1 MVNNPNYIFFGSSRL
16 SVIVLGNLIR
26 LGLKPSLV
34 ICPIPQ
40 KAGRGLV
47 LKDSELKAE
56 AIKNNV
62 EIKEVD
68 KLDENLLSEIKKY
81 KPDFLLVASFGKI
94 LPKSFLNINKNGVL
108 NIHPSILPK
117 YRGPS
122 PIQYQIINDEK
133 NIGVSIMK
141 MDEMVDHGPLLA
153 KQKITIDNW
162 PIDYLELEKIL
173 AKAGAES
180 FVGVIN
186 SYLLNPDNV
195 LVQDDK
201 EATFTK
207 LITKNEGLINLEDDA
222 RKNYLKYLALKS
234 SVGVYFM
241 TEHKG
246 KFMRVKISEVSF
258 ENNLFDIKKVVP
270 EGRKEMSLSDFK
282 KGLK

>member
-122 PIQYQIINDEK
+122 PIHFHYRNSDVFFVIY
-133 NIGVSIMK
+133 
-141 MDEMVDHGPLLA
+141 
-153 KQKITIDNW
+153 
-162 PIDYLELEKIL
+162 YLIL
-173 AKAGAES
+173 
-180 FVGVIN
+180 
-186 SYLLNPDNV
+186 D
-195 LVQDDK
+195 
-201 EATFTK
+201 
-207 LITKNEGLINLEDDA
+207 
-222 RKNYLKYLALKS
+222 R
-234 SVGVYFM
+234 
-241 TEHKG
+241 
-246 KFMRVKISEVSF
+246 
-258 ENNLFDIKKVVP
+258 
-270 EGRKEMSLSDFK
+270 
-282 KGLK
+282 